1 MHTTHPTLLQKLREP
16 NRPDAW
22 ERFVDLYTPLLLTW
36 ARTLGLRGDDAADL
50 VQDVF
55 VTLVRQLPRF
65 QYDPARKNF
74 RGWLRTVCWNKWRD
88 RQRLRAAHVGQAG
101 AEELAGLIAGEDR
114 DPFWEQEHQAFL
126 IRQALQTLRDL
137 RGEFEPQTVDLCWE
151 VVVNARPPAD
161 VARQFGV
168 SVNAVYIARLR
179 VLRRVRQELAEFLDF

>member
-1 MHTTHPTLLQKLREP
+1 MHTTQPTLLQKLREP

-22 ERFVDLYTPLLLTW
+22 QRFVDLYTPLLLTW
-36 ARTLGLRGDDAADL
+36 ARTLGLRGADAADL

-55 VTLVRQLPRF
+55 VTLVQQLPTFR
-65 QYDPARKNF
+65 YDPARNNF
-74 RGWLRTVCWNKWRD
+74 RGWLRTVCWNRWRD
-88 RQRLRAAHVGQAG
+88 RQRLRGAHVRQAD
-101 AEELAGLIAGEDR
+101 AAELAGLVASEDR

-137 RGEFEPQTVDLCWE
+137 RREFEPQTVDLCWE
-151 VVVNARPPAD
+151 VVVNDRPPGE

-179 VLRRVRQELAEFLDF
+179 VLRRLRQEVADFLE

>member
-1 MHTTHPTLLQKLREP
+1 M
-16 NRPDAW
+16 
-22 ERFVDLYTPLLLTW
+22 
-36 ARTLGLRGDDAADL
+36 
-50 VQDVF
+50 
-55 VTLVRQLPRF
+55 
-65 QYDPARKNF
+65 
-74 RGWLRTVCWNKWRD
+74 CWNKWRD
-88 RQRLRAAHVGQAG
+88 RQRLRTAHVGQAG